1 MKTTVLVPCHNEAAT
16 IAQVVADFR
25 KQLPDAAIL
34 VFDNQSTD
42 GSADLARRVGA
53 EVIDVKP
60 RGKGFVIQ
68 HIFRSID
75 SDIYVLVDG
84 DGTYKAEDV
93 HRLLDPILREEADM
107 TVGLRKPASRS
118 AMKLINGMGNYFF
131 SLLISVCFRAGIRD
145 VLSGYRVFTRG
156 FVNRVSLLTYRFE
169 IEAEIT
175 IKALQ
180 CGLRIWEIP
189 VVYESR
195 LPQSPSKLRPFKD
208 GYAILLTIFT
218 LFRDLK
224 PLTFFGIIAI
234 LTWLLAGG
242 YGFFILS
249 RYGTGSFRD
258 TIILTSLAILGWL
271 FLLIGFA
278 VHTINSRFHDLTAM
292 MERYQANSRK

>member
-1 MKTTVLVPCHNEAAT
+1 MKITVLVPCHNEAAT

-25 KQLPDAAIL
+25 GQLPEASIL
-34 VFDNQSTD
+34 VFDNNSTD
-42 GSADLARRVGA
+42 GSAELARRAGA
-53 EVIDVKP
+53 EVIDIKP

-68 HIFRSID
+68 HIFRSIH

-84 DGTYKAEDV
+84 DGTYRAEDV
-93 HRLLDPILREEADM
+93 HRLLDPILRAEADM
-107 TVGLRKPASRS
+107 TVGLRKPVSRA
-118 AMKLINGMGNYFF
+118 AMKLTNRMGNRFF

-145 VLSGYRVFTRG
+145 VLSGYRAFTRD
-156 FVNRVSLLTYRFE
+156 FVGKISLLTYRFE
-169 IEAEIT
+169 VEAEIT

-180 CGLRIWEIP
+180 CGLRIWEVP
-189 VVYESR
+189 VVYEPR
-195 LPQSPSKLRPFKD
+195 LPQSASKLKPLKD

-224 PLTFFGIIAI
+224 PLTFFGIVAI

-242 YGFFILS
+242 YGFFVLS
-249 RYGTGSFRD
+249 RYGVGSFRD

-278 VHTINSRFHDLTAM
+278 VHTINSRFRDLTAM
-292 MERYQANSRK
+292 MERYQASSKK